1 MPGTCT
7 LPSGRHEKF
16 AAQFANETL
25 AGKTEAAGK
34 VIWVYR
40 RVPGKNDFLDATAQ
54 GYAAAAYNG
63 IGTGGYVEPRKASAL
78 FVTSG
83 KRR

>member
-1 MPGTCT
+1 M
-7 LPSGRHEKF
+7 
-16 AAQFANETL
+16 
-25 AGKTEAAGK
+25 
-34 VIWVYR
+34 IWVYR